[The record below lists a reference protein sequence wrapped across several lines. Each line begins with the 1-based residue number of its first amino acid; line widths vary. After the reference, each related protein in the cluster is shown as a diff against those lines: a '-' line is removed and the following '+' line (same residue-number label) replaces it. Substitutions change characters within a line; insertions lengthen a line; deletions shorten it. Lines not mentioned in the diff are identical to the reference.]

1 MRQAEEASELIQEQA
16 AEELRTNTLM
26 EKQRRLEEERR
37 DFERE
42 KKEFYFR
49 KRMEERHLGEEKRLF
64 QLKWKVLEG
73 ELLKLA
79 KEKQDMEAEK
89 ERYDRR
95 REHCNSYTFSGSTG
109 EGEMFFSGVNNELTL
124 KKRYKDLLKIYHP
137 DNLSGDTRTLQ
148 MINKA
153 YDILKKQFSAQAVA
167 K

>member
-1 MRQAEEASELIQEQA
+1 MRQAEETSELIQEQA
-16 AEELRTNTLM
+16 AEELRTNTLL

-95 REHCNSYTFSGSTG
+95 TEHHNSYTFSGSTG

-153 YDILKKQFSAQAVA
+153 YEILKKQFSAQAVA